1 MYKQHPGVHVRVR
14 GPGYSTHVVLDG
26 TRCVADA
33 RGRARDGTTAVT
45 QHNLKAGGGLQMG
58 VCGEC
63 IASMTLDSAT
73 RECTVLMACEARL
86 GWARLL
92 HYITLHY
99 AANVGA

>member
-1 MYKQHPGVHVRVR
+1 
-14 GPGYSTHVVLDG
+14 
-26 TRCVADA
+26 
-33 RGRARDGTTAVT
+33 
-45 QHNLKAGGGLQMG
+45 MG

-92 HYITLHY
+92 HYITLRCQCRGVALLDERQLLGGVRLVVRVQRRH
-99 AANVGA
+99 APRVHLCEMR